1 MSLSIVRPGLL
12 TTVQDLG
19 RYGYQQQGVIVSGA
33 MDTFALRAANI
44 LAGNVPGAAALEI
57 TLRGPMIRFEA
68 DALIAICGGDLSP
81 TINGENVPS
90 WRPVLVRAGE
100 MLEFGDCR
108 TGARTYL
115 AVAGGIDVPMVL
127 QSRSSYLRAGI
138 GGHEG
143 RALRAGD
150 VLPVGAA
157 SNPAVSY
164 MNQRSA
170 ALQGVPFLVTSW
182 FVGYTAQPAYRPE
195 PVIRFV
201 QGREFKKFTPD
212 SREELVNRRFRV
224 TPQSDRM
231 GYRLE
236 GAALRLES
244 SDELLS
250 EAVSFGTIQV
260 PPDGNPIILM
270 ADRQTVGGYPKI
282 AQVASVD
289 LPVLAQIKPG
299 ERIRFAEI
307 SLEEAQQ
314 LYISAELSLVRLA
327 TSIQLYMKTGGP
339 R

>member
-1 MSLSIVRPGLL
+1 MSLTIVKPGLL

-44 LAGNVPGAAALEI
+44 LVGNATDAAALEI
-57 TLRGPMIRFEA
+57 TLRGPAIRFGV
-68 DALIAICGGDLSP
+68 DALIAICGGVLSP
-81 TINGENVPS
+81 TINGEAVAL
-90 WRPVLVRAGE
+90 WRPVLVRTGE
-100 MLEFGDCR
+100 VLEFGECR
-108 TGARTYL
+108 SGARAYL

-127 QSRSSYLRAGI
+127 QSRSTYLRAGI

-150 VLPVGAA
+150 VLSIGAA
-157 SNPAVSY
+157 SNLAVCY
-164 MNQRSA
+164 MKERQA
-170 ALQGVPFLVTSW
+170 ALQAVPFLAATW
-182 FVGYTAQPAYRPE
+182 FIGYTAQPAYRYE
-195 PVIRFV
+195 PVIRYV
-201 QGREFKKFTPD
+201 RGREFAKFTTE
-212 SREELVNRRFRV
+212 SREELVHRRFRIS
-224 TPQSDRM
+224 PQSDRM

-236 GAALRLES
+236 GGALRLEAPV
-244 SDELLS
+244 ELLS

-260 PPDGNPIILM
+260 PPDGNPIVLM

-289 LPVLAQIKPG
+289 LPVLAQMKPG
-299 ERIRFAEI
+299 ERIRFTEI

-314 LYISAELSLVRLA
+314 LYISAQLSLLQLA
-327 TSIQLYMKTGGP
+327 TSVQLYMKTGGP

>member
-1 MSLSIVRPGLL
+1 MSLSIIKQGLL

-19 RYGYQQQGVIVSGA
+19 RYGYQEQGVIVSGA

-44 LAGNVPGAAALEI
+44 LVGNGTGAAALEI
-57 TLRGPMIRFEA
+57 TLRGPAIRFEA

-81 TINGENVPS
+81 TISSEDVPL
-90 WRPVLVRAGE
+90 WRPILVRAGE
-100 MLEFGDCR
+100 VVEFGECR
-108 TGARTYL
+108 LGARAYL
-115 AVAGGIDVPMVL
+115 AVAGGIDVPIVL
-127 QSRSSYLRAGI
+127 QSRSTYLRAGI

-150 VLPVGAA
+150 VLPIGTA
-157 SNPAVSY
+157 SNHAVCY
-164 MNQRSA
+164 MKERQA
-170 ALQGVPFLVTSW
+170 ALQAVPFLAATW
-182 FVGYTAQPAYRPE
+182 FIGYTAQPVYRDE

-201 QGREFKKFTPD
+201 QGREYTKFTLD
-212 SREELVNRRFRV
+212 SRAELVNRRFRV

-236 GAALRLES
+236 GAALRLEAS
-244 SDELLS
+244 IELLS

-270 ADRQTVGGYPKI
+270 ADRQTVGGYPKM

-289 LPVLAQIKPG
+289 LPVLAQVKPG

-307 SLEEAQQ
+307 SLEEAQRE
-314 LYISAELSLVRLA
+314 YISAELSLLRLA
-327 TSIQLYMKTGGP
+327 TYVQLYMKTGGP